1 MAVEAT
7 KILDVVAKKVNTNNN
22 IQVVSKTIMD
32 KIANLGRTIHNNIRW
47 VKKAKASNLCQ

>member
-1 MAVEAT
+1 MVVEAT

-32 KIANLGRTIHNNIRW
+32 KIANLGRTIHNNIQW